1 MLQTLEFQL
10 QIAWVILVKKH
21 VVNDR
26 SLAEVLT
33 QETKMLTQPHLVFV
47 IDKLHTTV
55 IAPSC
60 SYVLCEAMVGTSKEP
75 KAVVCTHARWGTS
88 LSSKLAT
95 AWVGLQGV

>member
-33 QETKMLTQPHLVFV
+33 QETK
-47 IDKLHTTV
+47 
-55 IAPSC
+55 C
-60 SYVLCEAMVGTSKEP
+60 
-75 KAVVCTHARWGTS
+75 
-88 LSSKLAT
+88 
-95 AWVGLQGV
+95 